1 MKLASLQI
9 HHVARLCVNEAEHN
23 IFMNHSSQYVAT
35 TVRTNDAD
43 GGGSSKDGKEVDT
56 SIFSGTEKP
65 YRTEHYPDVLSYEG
79 RDSHNSLDR
88 QSVREL
94 KLMPCVAT
102 KMLLRSK
109 EEVDPPEITIH
120 GRVIEIDGEKAAV
133 KISEEEEEAE
143 AEAAGHRRTQ
153 STKTSRTQIKYHSR
167 SSSVPVEY
175 EQGTEVMQ
183 QRIKSRPGSPGAS
196 STGSAGKRPP
206 RR

>member
-1 MKLASLQI
+1 MS
-9 HHVARLCVNEAEHN
+9 
-23 IFMNHSSQYVAT
+23 HSSRYVAT
-35 TVRTNDAD
+35 TVRTNDAE
-43 GGGSSKDGKEVDT
+43 GASTKEGKDVDT
-56 SIFSGTEKP
+56 SVFSATDKP
-65 YRTEHYPDVLSYEG
+65 YTTDHYPDVLSYEG

-120 GRVIEIDGEKAAV
+120 GRVIQIDGEAAAV
-133 KISEEEEEAE
+133 KITEEEAE
-143 AEAAGHRRTQ
+143 AERAQHRRTQ
-153 STKTSRTQIKYHSR
+153 STKTRRTQIKYHSR

-183 QRIKSRPGSPGAS
+183 QRIKSRPSSPG
-196 STGSAGKRPP
+196 TSAP